1 MVEESKHTG
10 LWMGGSR
17 HESQHVERP
26 PLRKLPR
33 GICRGTKPVSARSAY
48 AVCRAHPR
56 HNSNRSLRLGLPL
69 HKSLRPRLSVYDRR
83 RILQQ
88 AVTRQSSEKRFG
100 WPETIGL
107 CRQACRGAARPPRGR
122 QTAISPETSASHT
135 TGTRGGITGTLRQFH
150 QRWKIRLL
158 QPVCLITL
166 PTTIN
171 SASRHGIWRRDLVS
185 VHEGHAE
192 REQSR
197 GGSSAD
203 NKLQR
208 SGSATIPRNLPALRR
223 SGRR

>member
-1 MVEESKHTG
+1 MPRYQTRFSSISLRCMSSAPPTQFKPITSTG
-10 LWMGGSR
+10 ASA
-17 HESQHVERP
+17 SQISTASIIGLRP
-26 PLRKLPR
+26 P
-33 GICRGTKPVSARSAY
+33 T
-48 AVCRAHPR
+48 
-56 HNSNRSLRLGLPL
+56 
-69 HKSLRPRLSVYDRR
+69 D
-83 RILQQ
+83 
-88 AVTRQSSEKRFG
+88 
-100 WPETIGL
+100 
-107 CRQACRGAARPPRGR
+107 
-122 QTAISPETSASHT
+122 TSASSYSTVLRKTVRLARDHWTVQAGLSGGCEAAPWAPDRHLTGNFCLAYNWNEGRDNWYPASIPSTMENT
-135 TGTRGGITGTLRQFH
+135 TTTT
-150 QRWKIRLL
+150 
-158 QPVCLITL
+158 CLPITL